1 MVEKSTVFLLTS
13 LDLTLMVQKSALF
26 EPTFCLYPP
35 ALQQELL
42 QVSFL
47 GIYRTTKVPNN
58 FWRLHCYGVTLV
70 KKCNKQQLQISET
83 NNFDQTRYIKDLFKV
98 NEKNNSGVLGINQ
111 IMSTLLTLIKRFQL
125 NCYQIT
131 AVVCIVALYLNM
143 PSILAYH
150 ILHITCSI
158 IV

>member
-1 MVEKSTVFLLTS
+1 MISPWNWVRLSQQDLHVASTLVRHGYYVDTLKTKSRRIFTS
-13 LDLTLMVQKSALF
+13 F
-26 EPTFCLYPP
+26 PRTFSMQFRWSKNPRCFHVLCLYPP

-125 NCYQIT
+125 NC
-131 AVVCIVALYLNM
+131 
-143 PSILAYH
+143 
-150 ILHITCSI
+150 
-158 IV
+158 